1 MSVGGVT
8 VDPDDDLG
16 CCTLDL
22 STIEGDTFDEW
33 LELKNIAHGK
43 LHVRAQRFNPAK
55 EQQSAK
61 TLKSNDESVQMTQIW
76 INQLQ
81 SKCDVWRLIYFLDID
96 ITTTGYK
103 DKKDVYTAKAILSDG
118 TEYDFGV
125 GAYEPHHEQNT
136 VNWDMAMHHVSWIIF
151 ELAKLEPS
159 SGTYPTWPAAWLFQ
173 WTGIS

>member
-22 STIEGDTFDEW
+22 STIEGDTFDDW
-33 LELKNIAHGK
+33 LELKNIDHGK
-43 LHVRAQRFNPAK
+43 LHVRAERFNPAN

-61 TLKSNDESVQMTQIW
+61 TFKSNDKNVQMTQIW
-76 INQLQ
+76 INQLR
-81 SKCDVWRLIYFLDID
+81 SKCDFWLGYHLLLVKDID

-118 TEYDFGV
+118 TEYDFGA

-136 VNWDMAMHHVSWIIF
+136 VNWDMAMHHVSRANW
-151 ELAKLEPS
+151 ELVKLERFS
-159 SGTYPTWPAAWLFQ
+159 LGTYPIWPAVW
-173 WTGIS
+173 